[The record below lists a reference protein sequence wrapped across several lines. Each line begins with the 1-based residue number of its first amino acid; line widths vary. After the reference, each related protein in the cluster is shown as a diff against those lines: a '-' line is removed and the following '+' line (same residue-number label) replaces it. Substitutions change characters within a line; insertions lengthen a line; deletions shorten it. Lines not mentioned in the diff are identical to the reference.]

1 MEGPRARRSIV
12 TTVETP
18 SGKTASDE
26 NFPVGSGLIRA
37 DLRPFV
43 HTFYNFAR
51 AADDIADNPALA
63 AEDKVQRLDLMAQ
76 IVKGREADASPAA
89 ARMRDSLAATGLSR
103 QHCLD
108 LLRAFTLDATK
119 LRYANW
125 SELMEYCRYSASPV
139 GRQVLD
145 LHGEAETTW
154 PTNDALCS
162 ALQVINHLQD
172 CGQDYRNLDRVYIPL
187 DHLDAAGASVFDLAG
202 PTTTPALRKV
212 LDALL
217 DKTAELVAAAEGFPP
232 LVVDRWLRCETAI
245 IVRLARRLVSR
256 LRRGDPLRQ
265 RVKLTKTDI
274 AIAVIGGLAR
284 GLTAGGETGVSDAD
298 THAITE
304 RVRAAGTS
312 FYHAMRMLPAPRR
325 AAMYAIY
332 AFCRDVDDI
341 ADDLEDPTAKEAAL
355 AAWRSEIESLY
366 AGRPTRAVTRAL
378 ADPVR
383 RYRLRKEDFLAVI
396 DGMEMDART
405 PWSLMSMAEL
415 DLYCDRVAS
424 AVGRLSVRA
433 FGAIDPAA
441 DRVAASLG
449 RALQLTNILRDISED
464 AERGRVYLPREM
476 LAAHGIPAAPL
487 GTILGHP
494 ALPEVCAQLADL
506 AQRHFKDAKAAM
518 RLCPRRTMRPAAIMG
533 AMYWS
538 IFTRLRKRGWD
549 VTAARPRVPALVKLG
564 IVLRYGLI

>member
-1 MEGPRARRSIV
+1 MEGPRAGNRVVSA
-12 TTVETP
+12 VETP

-26 NFPVGSGLIRA
+26 NFPVGSALIRA

-43 HTFYNFAR
+43 HTFYDFAR
-51 AADDIADNPALA
+51 AADDIADNPALSA
-63 AEDKVQRLDLMAQ
+63 DDKVRRLDVMAQ
-76 IVKGREADASPAA
+76 IIKGSEGEGSPAA
-89 ARMRDSLAATGLSR
+89 SRMRDRLATTGLSR

-125 SELMEYCRYSASPV
+125 GELMEYCRYSASPV

-187 DHLDAAGASVFDLAG
+187 DHLEAAGASVSDLAR
-202 PTTTPALRKV
+202 PTTTPALRRC

-217 DKTAELVAAAEGFPP
+217 DRTAELVTMADGFPP
-232 LVVDRWLRCETAI
+232 LVVDTWLRCETAI
-245 IVRLARRLVSR
+245 IVRLARRLVRR
-256 LRRGDPLRQ
+256 LRRGDPLRR
-265 RVKLTKTDI
+265 RVKLTKSDI
-274 AIAVIGGLAR
+274 VIAAIGGLAW
-284 GLTAGGETGVSDAD
+284 GLTARAKTAVSDAD
-298 THAITE
+298 ARAVTA
-304 RVRAAGTS
+304 RVRSAGTS

-341 ADDLEDPTAKEAAL
+341 ADDLEDPAAKQAGL
-355 AAWRSEIESLY
+355 AAWRTEIEALY
-366 AGRPTRAVTRAL
+366 AGRPTRTVTRAL

-383 RYRLRKEDFLAVI
+383 RFRLRKEDFLAII

-405 PWSLMSMAEL
+405 PWSLMTMAEL

-433 FGAIDPAA
+433 FGAIDPVA

-476 LAAHGIPAAPL
+476 LAAHGIPEAPL
-487 GTILGHP
+487 GSILGHP
-494 ALPEVCAQLADL
+494 ALPEVCAKLADL
-506 AQRHFKDAKAAM
+506 AQRHFEDARAAM

-538 IFTRLRKRGWD
+538 IFTRLKKRGWD
-549 VTAARPRVPALVKLG
+549 VNAARPRIPALVKLG

>member
-1 MEGPRARRSIV
+1 MEGPRAGRSIV
-12 TTVETP
+12 TVETP
-18 SGKTASDE
+18 SGKTSSDE
-26 NFPVGSGLIRA
+26 NFPVGSSLIRA
-37 DLRPFV
+37 DLRPFI
-43 HTFYNFAR
+43 HTFYDFAR
-51 AADDIADNPALA
+51 AADDIADNSALSA
-63 AEDKVQRLDLMAQ
+63 DDKVRRLDLMGE
-76 IVKGREADASPAA
+76 IVTGRQAEGSPAA
-89 ARMRDSLAATGLSR
+89 VRMRDSLAATGLGR

-125 SELMEYCRYSASPV
+125 GELMEYCRYSASPV

-145 LHGEAETTW
+145 LHGEAEATW

-172 CGQDYRNLDRVYIPL
+172 CGQDYRNLDRVYVPL
-187 DHLDAAGASVFDLAG
+187 DHLEAAGASVSDLAR
-202 PTTTPALRKV
+202 PTVTPALRKA

-217 DKTAELVAAAEGFPP
+217 DRTAELVAAAEGFPP

-245 IVRLARRLVSR
+245 IVRLARRLVRR
-256 LRRGDPLRQ
+256 LRRGDPLRK
-265 RVKLTKTDI
+265 RVKLTKLDI
-274 AIAVIGGLAR
+274 LSAAIRGVAW
-284 GLTAGGETGVSDAD
+284 GLTAPAGNAGVSDAD
-298 THAITE
+298 AQAVTA

-341 ADDLEDPTAKEAAL
+341 ADDLQDQAAQAAAL
-355 AAWRSEIESLY
+355 AAWRGEIEALY
-366 AGRPTRAVTRAL
+366 AGRPTRTITRAL

-383 RYRLRKEDFLAVI
+383 RYRLRKEDFLAII
-396 DGMEMDART
+396 DGMETDARA

-476 LAAHGIPAAPL
+476 LAAHGIPTAPL
-487 GTILGHP
+487 GAILGHP
-494 ALPEVCAQLADL
+494 ALPEVCAKLADL
-506 AQRHFKDAKAAM
+506 ARRHFEDARAAM

-538 IFTRLRKRGWD
+538 IFKRLRKRGWD
-549 VTAARPRVPALVKLG
+549 VTAARPRIPALVKLG
-564 IVLRYGLI
+564 IILRYGLI

>member
-1 MEGPRARRSIV
+1 MTA
-12 TTVETP
+12 VETP

-26 NFPVGSGLIRA
+26 NFPVGSSLIRA

-51 AADDIADNPALA
+51 AADDIADNPGLTAD
-63 AEDKVQRLDLMAQ
+63 DKVRRLALMAE
-76 IVKGREADASPAA
+76 IVTGQQAEGSPAA
-89 ARMRDSLAATGLSR
+89 AHMRDSLAATGLSR

-125 SELMEYCRYSASPV
+125 AELMEYCRYSASPV

-154 PTNDALCS
+154 PANDALCS

-187 DHLDAAGASVFDLAG
+187 DHLEAAGASVSDLAR
-202 PTTTPALRKV
+202 PMTTPALRKV

-217 DKTAELVAAAEGFPP
+217 DRTAELVATAEGFPP

-245 IVRLARRLVSR
+245 IVRLARRLVRR

-265 RVKLTKTDI
+265 RVKLTKSDI
-274 AIAVIGGLAR
+274 ALAAVGGFVWGLAAR
-284 GLTAGGETGVSDAD
+284 GGETAVSDAD
-298 THAITE
+298 ARAITA

-312 FYHAMRMLPAPRR
+312 FYHAMRMLPPPRR

-341 ADDLEDPTAKEAAL
+341 ADDLQDPAAKAPAL
-355 AAWRSEIESLY
+355 AAWRGEIEALY
-366 AGRPTRAVTRAL
+366 AGKPSRAVTRAL
-378 ADPVR
+378 LDPVR

-396 DGMEMDART
+396 DGMEMDARA

-433 FGAIDPAA
+433 FGAMDPAA

-487 GTILGHP
+487 GAILGHP
-494 ALPEVCAQLADL
+494 ALPAVCAKLADL
-506 AQRHFKDAKAAM
+506 AQRHFEDARAAM

-549 VTAARPRVPALVKLG
+549 VAAARPRVPALVKLG